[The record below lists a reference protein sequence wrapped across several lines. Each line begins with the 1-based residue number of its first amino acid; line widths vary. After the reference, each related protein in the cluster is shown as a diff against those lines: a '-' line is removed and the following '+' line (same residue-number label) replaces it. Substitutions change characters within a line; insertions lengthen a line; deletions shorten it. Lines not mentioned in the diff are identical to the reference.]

1 MRFNVQLSAA
11 KNYFLGFVTSGLFL
25 IGGLYFFNPNKT
37 PETGPLSFTESLEAE
52 NLSTKKGPLTEFNP
66 NDLNEEEWMSLG
78 FSERQ
83 VATILKYKS
92 VVGGSFSSKEQFKKC
107 YAVSPE
113 KYLELEPYILLPN
126 QSQNRNY
133 SQNYPRNYSN
143 NYTPRTRSY
152 NYSSTSKK
160 GLTIPGKF
168 NPDNYSVD
176 DFINLGFTERQS
188 TSILK
193 YKSYLG
199 GSFISK
205 EKFKECYMISDE
217 NYRKLEPYLL
227 LPETSTA
234 STFEKKTFAD
244 NKQSYVKPE
253 VIYQPF
259 DPNTTNLEGWK
270 ALGFSEKQA
279 QVIINYRDK
288 NLKGSFKSLDD
299 IERCFVI
306 SAEKFEQLKPY
317 MILSG
322 GNNSK
327 QRNLEKSSNNSPLSS
342 ANPTSSTTNDRESI
356 TDFKKTDLNQITF
369 KQLIEFGFDEK
380 GAASFI
386 GFRNKL
392 GGFLNTKQIVETYN
406 LDKAL
411 AEKLVMTAPLFTDNV
426 PKYTFMDAPE
436 SWLKSHPYFK
446 YYADKIIYYR
456 ITYSNE
462 NKFFRTMNI
471 KPEAEQKMRLY
482 LK

>member
-1 MRFNVQLSAA
+1 MRFTIQLSAA
-11 KNYFLGFVTSGLFL
+11 KNYFLGFATSGLLL
-25 IGGLYFFNPNKT
+25 ISGLYFFNSSKT
-37 PETGPLSFTESLEAE
+37 PEHSPLSFKESLEAE
-52 NLSTKKGPLTEFNP
+52 NLTAKKVQLKEFNP
-66 NDLNEEEWMSLG
+66 NELNEQQWMNLG

-92 VVGGSFSSKEQFKKC
+92 VVGGNFSSKEQIRKC
-107 YAVSPE
+107 YAISEE
-113 KYLELEPYILLPN
+113 KYNELEPYLLLPDHAGK
-126 QSQNRNY
+126 SK
-133 SQNYPRNYSN
+133 
-143 NYTPRTRSY
+143 SY
-152 NYSSTSKK
+152 QNYSSNYKNNYSPRKSSYGYSSSHNK
-160 GLTIPGKF
+160 GLIIQGKF
-168 NPDNYSVD
+168 NPDEYSVN
-176 DFINLGFTERQS
+176 DFINLGFTDKQA

-205 EKFKECYMISDE
+205 EKFKECYMISEE
-217 NYRKLEPYLL
+217 NYRKLAPYLL
-227 LPETSTA
+227 LPESA
-234 STFEKKTFAD
+234 PANSFEKKSFS
-244 NKQSYVKPE
+244 NSNQSNEKQAI
-253 VIYQPF
+253 IYEPF

-270 ALGFSEKQA
+270 NLGFSEKQA

-299 IERCFVI
+299 ISRCFVI

-317 MILSG
+317 IILNPENIGTKGSQNSSLNSG
-322 GNNSK
+322 IQHQTSKNTNSQEAK
-327 QRNLEKSSNNSPLSS
+327 
-342 ANPTSSTTNDRESI
+342 
-356 TDFKKTDLNQITF
+356 TDFRKTNLNEITF

-380 GAASFI
+380 SAASYI

-392 GGFLNTKQIVETYN
+392 GGFLNTKQIIETYN
-406 LDKAL
+406 IDKSL
-411 AEKLVMTAPLFTDNV
+411 AEQLIATAPLFIENV
-426 PKYTFMDAPE
+426 QKYTFMEAPE
-436 SWLKSHPYFK
+436 SWLKAHPYFK

>member
-1 MRFNVQLSAA
+1 MRFNLPLSAA
-11 KNYFLGFVTSGLFL
+11 KNYFLGFATSGLFL
-25 IGGLYFFNPNKT
+25 VSGLYFFNAKKT
-37 PETGPLSFTESLEAE
+37 PEDSPINFTESLEAE
-52 NLSTKKGPLTEFNP
+52 NLSATKTQLSAFNP
-66 NDLNEEEWMSLG
+66 NELNEEEWRSLG

-92 VVGGSFSSKEQFKKC
+92 VVGGNFNSKEQLRKC
-107 YAVSPE
+107 YAISAE
-113 KYLELEPYILLPN
+113 KFEELEPFLLLPA
-126 QSQNRNY
+126 QAGKSNY
-133 SQNYPRNYSN
+133 YQNYSN
-143 NYTPRTRSY
+143 NSSRKNAYS
-152 NYSSTSKK
+152 NYSSTSNR

-168 NPDNYSVD
+168 NPDTYSVT
-176 DFINLGFTERQS
+176 DFIKLGFTERQS

-193 YKSYLG
+193 YKNYLG

-205 EKFKECYMISDE
+205 AKFKECYMISAE

-227 LPETSTA
+227 LPETGSGV
-234 STFEKKTFAD
+234 SIVNKNHGYKSSSFEKPTVTY
-244 NKQSYVKPE
+244 S
-253 VIYQPF
+253 PF
-259 DPNTTNLEGWK
+259 DPNSTNLEGWK

-299 IERCFVI
+299 IARCFVI

-317 MILSG
+317 MVLSAEM
-322 GNNSK
+322 NNPKELSNLPQNQSSK
-327 QRNLEKSSNNSPLSS
+327 TEVQIDSK
-342 ANPTSSTTNDRESI
+342 
-356 TDFKKTDLNQITF
+356 TDFRKTNLNEITF

-380 GAASFI
+380 AAGSFI
-386 GFRNKL
+386 GFRKKL
-392 GGFLNTKQIVETYN
+392 GGFITKSQIMETYN
-406 LDKAL
+406 IDKDLTA
-411 AEKLVMTAPLFTDNV
+411 KLIATAPLLIDQV
-426 PKYTFMDAPE
+426 PRYTFMDAPE

-471 KPEAEQKMRLY
+471 KPEAEQKMKLY